1 MIFTNKGV
9 MYRLLVDNIP
19 VGTNASV
26 GTPIKALISMD
37 EDEQPSTI
45 YSIYRDTDA
54 QYVLFVTKNGIV
66 KKTSLEEYTKTKK
79 KCGIGAITLKE
90 GDTLASVS
98 LVKDED
104 IILVSAGGGAIR
116 FPSTEVSASG
126 RATAGVKGMTLKE
139 DDYIVAALP
148 IRDKKDQLG
157 IFVQNGLGKKVE
169 LSEFPVQKRAGKGLQ
184 CVKLSQATGF
194 VAAAALINDSDT
206 ILIAGTPKSICIAAA
221 DVPTTNRPAVG
232 NQLLNGSKVTSVS
245 KV

>member
-19 VGTNASV
+19 VGTNASI
-26 GTPIKALISMD
+26 GTPIKALVSMD

-116 FPSTEVSASG
+116 FSSTEVSASG

-157 IFVQNGLGKKVE
+157 IFVQNGLGKKEESYVC
-169 LSEFPVQKRAGKGLQ
+169 QKW
-184 CVKLSQATGF
+184 F
-194 VAAAALINDSDT
+194 
-206 ILIAGTPKSICIAAA
+206 
-221 DVPTTNRPAVG
+221 
-232 NQLLNGSKVTSVS
+232 
-245 KV
+245 